1 MSSFTS
7 SVDLVM
13 AAMIEFSLPF
23 HGSSGVSISLLC
35 APFLRK
41 ISTLWFLVADL
52 FLLDGGRH
60 DGKRFETD
68 GQSIV
73 LILIH
78 HNRMSLLSHFFVVRL
93 R

>member
-13 AAMIEFSLPF
+13 AARIEFSLPF

-52 FLLDGGRH
+52 FSLDGGGMMQR
-60 DGKRFETD
+60 DLR
-68 GQSIV
+68 
-73 LILIH
+73 
-78 HNRMSLLSHFFVVRL
+78 RMDRVSC
-93 R
+93 